1 MRERRAKPGAPSF
14 FDIAMIL
21 RPAIASDEITIHRLI
36 REARINP
43 MGVRWERFVVVEAP
57 DGEIVAC
64 GQVKPHRD
72 GSLELASIVTAP
84 EYRGRGLAR
93 RIIKHLLAAN
103 PGALYLMC
111 RADIGPMYEKFG
123 FRDVSE
129 GDMPKYFRRVSKLAG
144 FADRL
149 VDVPLR
155 IMRRDE
161 WANGRIGE

>member
-1 MRERRAKPGAPSF
+1 
-14 FDIAMIL
+14 MIL
-21 RPAIASDEITIHRLI
+21 RPAIASDELAIQRLI
-36 REARINP
+36 REGRINP
-43 MGVRWERFVVVEAP
+43 MGVRWERFVVIEAP
-57 DGEIVAC
+57 DGELAAI

-93 RIIKHLLAAN
+93 RVIEHLVASN
-103 PGALYLMC
+103 PGVLYLMC
-111 RADIGPMYEKFG
+111 RADFGPMYEKFG

-129 GDMPKYFRRVSKLAG
+129 ADMPKYFRRVSKLAG
-144 FADRL
+144 FADKL

-161 WANGRIGE
+161 RANGRITNGRMGG

>member
-1 MRERRAKPGAPSF
+1 
-14 FDIAMIL
+14 MIL
-21 RPAIASDEITIHRLI
+21 RPAIASDEIAIHRLI
-36 REARINP
+36 REAQINP
-43 MGVRWERFVVVEAP
+43 MGVRWDRFVVIEAP
-57 DGEIVAC
+57 DGELAAI

-72 GSLELASIVTAP
+72 GSLELASIVTAV

-93 RIIKHLLAAN
+93 RVIEHLIRAN
-103 PGALYLMC
+103 PGVLYLMC

-129 GDMPKYFRRVSKLAG
+129 VDMPKYFRRVSKLAG
-144 FADRL
+144 FVDRL

-161 WANGRIGE
+161 RANGRMGGSGMTGLPGNDDGR